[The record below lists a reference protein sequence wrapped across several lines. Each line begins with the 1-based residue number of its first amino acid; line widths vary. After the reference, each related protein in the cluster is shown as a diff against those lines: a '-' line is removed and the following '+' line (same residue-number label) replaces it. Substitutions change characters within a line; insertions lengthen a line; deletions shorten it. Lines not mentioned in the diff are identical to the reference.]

1 MRILGRLLL
10 LAVGGFLLYLSI
22 SSIIRDW
29 STVQAIGWD
38 NLFSADTWGTI
49 SQIIVH
55 VFNALSGLY
64 CVYLAL
70 KGSSSFFSFIIAAI
84 LITIVVF
91 RSINFFNSTAE
102 KDWQSI
108 FNLVLTYLM
117 PIGYSL
123 GVILLTVGGK
133 KNS

>member
-22 SSIIRDW
+22 SSIIRVW

-133 KNS
+133 KE

>member
-1 MRILGRLLL
+1 MRVLGRLLL

-22 SSIIRDW
+22 SSIIKEW
-29 STVQAIGWD
+29 PTVQAIGWD
-38 NLFSADTWGTI
+38 KLFTADTWGTI
-49 SQIIVH
+49 SQILVH
-55 VFNALSGLY
+55 AFNALSGLY
-64 CVYLAL
+64 CVFLAL
-70 KGSSSFFSFIIAAI
+70 RGKSTFFSFVVAAI

-123 GVILLTVGGK
+123 GVIILTVGRK
-133 KNS
+133 KE

>member
-1 MRILGRLLL
+1 MRVLGRLLL

-22 SSIIRDW
+22 SSFIRDW

-64 CVYLAL
+64 CVFLAL

-133 KNS
+133 KK